1 MVRSKDNDGIR
12 SVFTDGEFD
21 NLLHMVRTD
30 LLPKL
35 TDLRMNAQSN
45 HDSNTSPDEHMQEV
59 LEAFNTLKK
68 RFSEDEDVVRVIER
82 QTDLANEWI
91 AETDPPEPK
100 VSPRIL
106 GTVSPS
112 DERRSTRSIFDD
124 IDDGAA

>member
-1 MVRSKDNDGIR
+1 
-12 SVFTDGEFD
+12 
-21 NLLHMVRTD
+21 
-30 LLPKL
+30 
-35 TDLRMNAQSN
+35 
-45 HDSNTSPDEHMQEV
+45 MQEV